1 MEATRTITVDI
12 IDFAPEYSADFA
24 RLNAEW
30 MTTYFGK
37 KMDNHLEN
45 PEETI
50 IRNGG
55 YILFAKSGDEIIGTC
70 AILKENNKLYEIA
83 DMAVTPQYRGK
94 HIGKRLLSAA
104 VDKVRKTGAR
114 QVYLITSSKLAASI
128 ELYRTYGFREADFDI
143 ETSVYEGSDVKMILN
158 LK

>member
-1 MEATRTITVDI
+1 MEATMINVDI
-12 IDFAPEYSADFA
+12 IDYAPEYQDDFV

-37 KMDNHLEN
+37 KMDNHLDN

-55 YILFAKSGDEIIGTC
+55 FILFAKSGDEIIGTC

-114 QVYLITSSKLAASI
+114 QVYLITSSKLVASI
-128 ELYRTYGFREADFDI
+128 ELYRTYGFRETGSDI
-143 ETSVYEGSDVKMILN
+143 ELSVYEGSDVKMMLN

>member
-1 MEATRTITVDI
+1 MTHVDI
-12 IDFAPEYSADFA
+12 IDYAPEFRDDFA

-37 KMDNHLEN
+37 KMDNHLDN

-50 IRNGG
+50 INNGG
-55 YILFAKSGDEIIGTC
+55 FILFAKSGDEIIGTC

-104 VDKVRKTGAR
+104 VDVVRKTGAR
-114 QVYLITSSKLAASI
+114 QVYLITSSKLAASV
-128 ELYRTYGFREADFDI
+128 ELYRTYGFRETGMDA
-143 ETSVYEGSDVKMILN
+143 EMSVYEGSDVKMTLN

>member
-1 MEATRTITVDI
+1 MTHVDI
-12 IDFAPEYSADFA
+12 IDYAPEFRDDFA

-37 KMDNHLEN
+37 KMDNHLDN

-50 IRNGG
+50 INNGG
-55 YILFAKSGDEIIGTC
+55 FILFAKSGDEIIGTC

-104 VDKVRKTGAR
+104 VDTVRKTGAR
-114 QVYLITSSKLAASI
+114 QVYLITSSKLTASV
-128 ELYRTYGFREADFDI
+128 ELYRTYGFRETGMDA
-143 ETSVYEGSDVKMILN
+143 EMSVYEGSDVKMTLN

>member
-1 MEATRTITVDI
+1 MEATMTHVDI
-12 IDFAPEYSADFA
+12 IDYAPEFRDDFA

-37 KMDNHLEN
+37 KMDNHLDN

-50 IRNGG
+50 INNGG
-55 YILFAKSGDEIIGTC
+55 FILFAKSGDEIIGTC

-104 VDKVRKTGAR
+104 VDVVRKTGAR
-114 QVYLITSSKLAASI
+114 QVYLITSSKLAASV
-128 ELYRTYGFREADFDI
+128 ELYRTYGFRETGMDA
-143 ETSVYEGSDVKMILN
+143 EMSVYEGSDVKMTLN

>member
-1 MEATRTITVDI
+1 MEATMTHVDI
-12 IDFAPEYSADFA
+12 IDYAPEFRDDFA

-37 KMDNHLEN
+37 KMDNHLDN

-50 IRNGG
+50 INNGG
-55 YILFAKSGDEIIGTC
+55 FILFAKAGDEIIGTC

-114 QVYLITSSKLAASI
+114 QVYLITSSKLAASV
-128 ELYRTYGFREADFDI
+128 ELYRTYGFRETGMDA
-143 ETSVYEGSDVKMILN
+143 EMSVYEGSDVKMTLN